1 MSSAELIHQ
10 QKVDQVVVT
19 IKEAMFTV
27 AALERT
33 EDHPGMSVLV
43 ADEAIQLLKRAVV
56 LLEADGRKVWN

>member
-1 MSSAELIHQ
+1 MPELSHQ
-10 QKVDQVVVT
+10 QQVDQVVVT

-43 ADEAIQLLKRAVV
+43 ADEAIQLLKRAAV

>member
-1 MSSAELIHQ
+1 MPELSHQ
-10 QKVDQVVVT
+10 QQVDQVVVT

-43 ADEAIQLLKRAVV
+43 ADEAIQLLKRAAV
-56 LLEADGRKVWN
+56 LLEVDGRKVWN